1 LKQKAVRSFG
11 SDFQLLNMQ
20 TCRKER
26 RATANSVLR
35 GNKFLPLAEFGKFF
49 WLELHLSASVAVFF
63 FGDTFVA

>member
-1 LKQKAVRSFG
+1 
-11 SDFQLLNMQ
+11 MQ